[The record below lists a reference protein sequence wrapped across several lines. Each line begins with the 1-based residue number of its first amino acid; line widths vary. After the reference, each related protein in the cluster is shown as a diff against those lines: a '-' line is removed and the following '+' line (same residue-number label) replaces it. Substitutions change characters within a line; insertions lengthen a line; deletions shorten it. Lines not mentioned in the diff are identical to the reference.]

1 MINGCS
7 DKNSARFEDDLRI
20 YAAFARRNGAP
31 ADVVQG
37 AVRMQR
43 ESIFHVLPE
52 REVALL
58 AEAGSVMC
66 ACSTP
71 ACGFSVGSPAPNV
84 LACRHRAAL
93 KSSQFIRTRP

>member
-43 ESIFHVLPE
+43 ESLFYVLPE

-58 AEAGSVMC
+58 AEADFRDVRLFYAGLWVFGWI
-66 ACSTP
+66 A
-71 ACGFSVGSPAPNV
+71 
-84 LACRHRAAL
+84 RA
-93 KSSQFIRTRP
+93 